1 MLHNSKDSIHCFETY
16 PCDWNIF
23 VPLEVKKQRNAQ
35 VLSIAVFN
43 NLLL

>member
-1 MLHNSKDSIHCFETY
+1 MLQNSKDSIHSFKTY
-16 PCDWNIF
+16 PCIWNIF

-35 VLSIAVFN
+35 VLAIAVVN